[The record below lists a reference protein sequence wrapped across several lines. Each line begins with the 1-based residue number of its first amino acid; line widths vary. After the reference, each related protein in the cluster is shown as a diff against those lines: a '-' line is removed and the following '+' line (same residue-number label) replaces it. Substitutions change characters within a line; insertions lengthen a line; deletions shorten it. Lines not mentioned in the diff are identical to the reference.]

1 MSRINFLILPSFG
14 IISEI
19 GTLSE
24 SHFSYTSLTYHL
36 FQFHQGWLF
45 GISWINDVML
55 LTGEY
60 FEKFGCGW
68 ELVDS
73 KYQYRFCPRLVSDTL
88 SAGSRDGNIALWTL
102 LHVDGYDK
110 FEAECGIYRKTPI
123 DICKAK
129 EVERI
134 RDTYYNPYNQVII
147 LY

>member
-1 MSRINFLILPSFG
+1 MI
-14 IISEI
+14 
-19 GTLSE
+19 
-24 SHFSYTSLTYHL
+24 
-36 FQFHQGWLF
+36 
-45 GISWINDVML
+45 
-55 LTGEY
+55 
-60 FEKFGCGW
+60 
-68 ELVDS
+68 
-73 KYQYRFCPRLVSDTL
+73 SDTS